1 MAEDMIKCPKCG
13 AENKISDAFCAECGE
28 KLTAETQE
36 ESKSCNVISS
46 LGSITLT
53 DDYVVQYFS
62 KAGFEE
68 YTCIF
73 LKDISSIKRGY
84 RSNPALLVLGIITI
98 LLAFTC
104 SRQFGGEFFM
114 WSLIIGIIL
123 IIIFFITRK
132 NKLII
137 SAHDGSKILRIVEG
151 SSKTK
156 EFVNEIIEA
165 KRKVEYK

>member
-1 MAEDMIKCPKCG
+1 MAEETIKCPKCG
-13 AENKISDAFCAECGE
+13 E
-28 KLTAETQE
+28 KLTVETQAE
-36 ESKSCNVISS
+36 LKSCNVILS

-53 DDYVVQYFS
+53 DDYVSQYFS

-73 LKDISSIKRGY
+73 LKDISSVKRGY
-84 RSNPALLVLGIITI
+84 RSNPALLVLGIIAVF
-98 LLAFTC
+98 LAFAG
-104 SRQFGGEFFM
+104 SQQFGGEFFM

-123 IIIFFITRK
+123 IIIFFVTRK

-137 SAHDGSKILRIVEG
+137 SAHDGSKIWRIVEG

-165 KRKVEYK
+165 KRKIEYK